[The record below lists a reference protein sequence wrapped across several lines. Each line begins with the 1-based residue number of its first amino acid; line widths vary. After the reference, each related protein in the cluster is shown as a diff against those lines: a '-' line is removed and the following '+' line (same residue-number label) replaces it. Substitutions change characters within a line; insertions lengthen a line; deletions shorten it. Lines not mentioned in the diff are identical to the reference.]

1 MCLTVPSVVIGVS
14 NRVLHVA
21 GDIMGGALGLV
32 DFAFRLQLLIAGYL
46 AGCVLD
52 GPCRQRPSHVR
63 DPRSFSILWGMDIE
77 RAGHVEVPIL
87 SER

>member
-52 GPCRQRPSHVR
+52 GAFHLVGSALHMFAIHVHS
-63 DPRSFSILWGMDIE
+63 PFCGGWI
-77 RAGHVEVPIL
+77 
-87 SER
+87 